1 MKRYFFFVVF
11 FIISAFILP
20 LCVFFIMQLQDN
32 LNEKNNEKNPS
43 GQDISVYFSDEK
55 ITRVM
60 NIEDYLTGVLCAEM
74 PASFEKE
81 ALKAQAVAAR
91 SYAVYRIENQSADH
105 PDAAVC
111 TDFAHCKAYKK
122 IENAQKDWGSDSDKY
137 TEKIKQAVDETEG
150 EILTY
155 NGEVSLAV
163 FHSQSGGGRT
173 ENSSDVWGGDVPYLV
188 SVESHGEENA
198 PNFYSSVVVTFEEFK
213 EKILAQNA
221 QAKVATPQDIGES
234 KISEGGSVKSITIG
248 GIVFSGREIR
258 TLFNLRSS
266 CFKIFADEKS
276 VRFEVTG
283 YGHGVGMSQYG
294 ANTMAKEG
302 FGYKEILT
310 HYYSGTQIEGV

>member
-155 NGEVSLAV
+155 NGEVALAV

>member
-1 MKRYFFFVVF
+1 MRRYIFYASFFL
-11 FIISAFILP
+11 ISALILP
-20 LCVFFIMQLQDN
+20 LCVFFIMQFQDN
-32 LNEKNNEKNPS
+32 LSEKPKKHS

-55 ITRVM
+55 VIKEM
-60 NIEDYLTGVLCAEM
+60 DIEEYLMGVVCAEM

-91 SYAVYRIENQSADH
+91 SYAIYRMENPSGEH
-105 PDAAVC
+105 TGAAVC
-111 TDFAHCKAYKK
+111 TDFTHCKAYKK
-122 IENAQKDWGSDSDKY
+122 IETAQKQWGKDADKY
-137 TEKIKQAVDETEG
+137 SEKIKQAIDETAG

-155 NGEVSLAV
+155 DGEVALAV

-198 PNFYSSVVVTFEEFK
+198 PNFYSSAVFSFEEFK
-213 EKILAQNA
+213 EKILSQNSE
-221 QAKVATPQDIGES
+221 AKLNTPEDIGKSE
-234 KISEGGSVKSITIG
+234 ISEGGSVKSITIG
-248 GIVFSGREIR
+248 GVVFTGREIR

-266 CFKIFADEKS
+266 CFKIFADEGN

-302 FGYKEILT
+302 IDYKKILT

>member
-1 MKRYFFFVVF
+1 MKRYIFYAAFFL
-11 FIISAFILP
+11 ISALILP
-20 LCVFFIMQLQDN
+20 LCVFFIMQFQDN
-32 LNEKNNEKNPS
+32 LSEKPKKHS

-55 ITRVM
+55 VIKEM
-60 NIEDYLTGVLCAEM
+60 DIEEYLMGVVCAEM

-91 SYAVYRIENQSADH
+91 SYAIYRMENPSGEH
-105 PDAAVC
+105 TGAAVC

-122 IENAQKDWGSDSDKY
+122 IETAQKEWGKDADKY
-137 TEKIKQAVDETEG
+137 SEKIKQAIEETAG

-155 NGEVSLAV
+155 NGEVALAV

-198 PNFYSSVVVTFEEFK
+198 PNFYSSAIFSFEEFK
-213 EKILAQNA
+213 EKILSQNSE
-221 QAKVATPQDIGES
+221 AKLNTPEDIGKSE
-234 KISEGGSVKSITIG
+234 ISEGGSVKSITIG
-248 GIVFSGREIR
+248 GVDFTGREIR

-266 CFKIFADEKS
+266 CFKIFADGEN

-302 FGYKEILT
+302 FDYKKILT